1 MDNNTTN
8 NWMVPLGPSPLELA
22 AMDLALKPSQTYFF
36 KRIGDGKILA
46 VSENHANEIIRN
58 RNTWMRRDFEYLG
71 TSDGKTYFDFFEK
84 ARIKNKEKQ
93 ETWKMLDAN
102 LTRYLKTQDRLK
114 FDELVDENDPRLTK
128 VNSLI
133 KEIEEKKQSIEAE
146 LKDVFNKTH
155 EKAFEVEFKKAKL
168 NKTLPPNNNIL
179 TPTAHSYEDRKRIIS
194 QMPR

>member
-1 MDNNTTN
+1 MDNNTT
-8 NWMVPLGPSPLELA
+8 LQPSPMELA
-22 AMDLALKPSQTYFF
+22 AMASALTPKQTYFF
-36 KRIGDGKILA
+36 KRTGDGKILA
-46 VSENHANEIIRN
+46 VSENDANEIIRN

-71 TSDGKTYFDFFEK
+71 TSDGNTYFAFIEK
-84 ARIKNKEKQ
+84 AKIKTKEKQ
-93 ETWKMLDAN
+93 EALKMLNEN

-128 VNSLI
+128 VDFLI
-133 KEIEEKKQSIEAE
+133 KEIEEKKQTIEAE
-146 LKDVFNKTH
+146 LKDVFSKTH
-155 EKAFEVEFKKAKL
+155 EKAFEAEFKKAKL